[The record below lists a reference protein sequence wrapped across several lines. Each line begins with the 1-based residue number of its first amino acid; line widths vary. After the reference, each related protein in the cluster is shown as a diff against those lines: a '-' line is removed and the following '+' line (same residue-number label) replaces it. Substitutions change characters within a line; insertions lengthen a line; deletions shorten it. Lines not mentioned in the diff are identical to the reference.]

1 MILPSGFYLSGFT
14 RLDKNEA
21 GAVFVRYSEEEQ
33 DNRKPEICE
42 TPLLYGG
49 AGTANYAI
57 SIPKPKAR
65 TPQAC
70 AIVTRTSKNRYSATV
85 YDEKRIESFHSESLD
100 GLRKKVA
107 EFFSVDV
114 ASIASA

>member
-1 MILPSGFYLSGFT
+1 MVLPSGFYLRGFT

-21 GAVFVRYSEEEQ
+21 GAVFVRYEEEQ
-33 DNRKPEICE
+33 ANSRKPEIKE

-49 AGTANYAI
+49 ENTANYTL

-65 TPQAC
+65 NPQAC

-85 YDEKRIESFHSESLD
+85 YDEKRIDTFHSESLD
-100 GLRKKVA
+100 GLRKTVA
-107 EFFSVDV
+107 DFFGV
-114 ASIASA
+114 